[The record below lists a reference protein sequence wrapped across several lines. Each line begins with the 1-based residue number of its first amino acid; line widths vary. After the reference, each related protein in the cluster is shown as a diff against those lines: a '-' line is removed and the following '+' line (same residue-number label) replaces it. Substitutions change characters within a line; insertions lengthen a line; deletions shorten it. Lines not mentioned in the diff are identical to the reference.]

1 LKTNSPIDKVRD
13 MPEENQAQNI
23 LNIESLIN
31 NANARLDTLTS
42 EMKEE
47 KGMVEAVLE
56 NDAEYQEVEKEAKK
70 QAKLKTIARQKALNV
85 PEAKS
90 ALEKLKDTQIQLRE
104 IKTALSDY
112 LAQYVALSGTNQ
124 IEGPDGVLRQIIYTA
139 KLVKSK

>member
-1 LKTNSPIDKVRD
+1 
-13 MPEENQAQNI
+13 MPTENQAQNI
-23 LNIESLIN
+23 VNVESLIN
-31 NANARLDTLTS
+31 NANARLDILVS

-47 KGMVEAVLE
+47 KSMVDAVLE
-56 NDAEYQEVEKEAKK
+56 NNAEYQEVEKEAKK
-70 QAKLKTIARQKALNV
+70 QAKLKALARQKALNV

>member
-1 LKTNSPIDKVRD
+1 MS
-13 MPEENQAQNI
+13 EENQAQNI

-31 NANARLDTLTS
+31 NASNRLDTLTR
-42 EMKEE
+42 
-47 KGMVEAVLE
+47 EAQEQKSMIDALLE
-56 NDAEYQEVEKEAKK
+56 NNAEYQEIEKEAQK

-90 ALEKLKDTQIQLRE
+90 TLEKLKDAQIQLKE

-112 LAQYVALSGTNQ
+112 LAQYVSISGTNQ
-124 IEGPDGVLRQIIYTA
+124 IEGPDGVLRQIIYSA